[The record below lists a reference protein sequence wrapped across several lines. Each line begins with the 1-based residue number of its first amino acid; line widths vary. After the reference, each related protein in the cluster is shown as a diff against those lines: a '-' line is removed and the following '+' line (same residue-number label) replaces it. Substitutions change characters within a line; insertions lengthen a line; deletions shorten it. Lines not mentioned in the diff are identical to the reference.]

1 MRQRPQAGLG
11 EPDRRLR
18 RTLGVITAG
27 HRTRLVVLVG
37 TSFIGGLVEAASLYL
52 LAQTAL
58 ALTKGHDEIGLPISD
73 ADASLGLVVLITA
86 GLVALRFG
94 FAVVV
99 VALQAR
105 LFTDV
110 LTNVRSETVA
120 RYLAASW
127 PVQTIDRDGRLQEL
141 VGNFATQAAVQMSAL
156 TTLLS
161 AACSAIALLV
171 TAMWVNLVASL
182 IVGLAGVGLLL
193 VLRPLRAAAKRR
205 SQLSSEAGM
214 EYVTAV
220 SEAASM
226 AQEVHVFG
234 VRMPIGR
241 MLDQL
246 GDRSRESILR
256 TQRLAGML
264 PAIYQATA
272 LLVLVGSVGLVHA
285 SGTTQLGS
293 LGAVVLIGVRSLSYG
308 QTLQSSYQAL
318 HIGAPYVETLLTEQD
333 RYAAAAARFGD
344 RPLDRIDVV
353 TFDDVSFTYDGKVA
367 ALDGVS
373 FQAERGEIIG
383 IVGPSGSGKSTL
395 ATLLPRFHDVTGGAV
410 RIGGVDV
417 RDIAPKRLYRLVGF
431 VLQDVALVH
440 GSVADNIRLGRP
452 DASDDEIVTAARAA
466 RIHDRIAE
474 LPRGYDW
481 VVGDDAAFSGGEA
494 QRVAIARALLAD
506 APLLVLDEATA
517 FADPESE
524 AAIQD
529 ALSEL
534 ASGRTLLVIAHR
546 LASIA
551 GADAIVVLDDGAV
564 VESGRHADLLAAD
577 GRYARMWRAH
587 EPAGAEVSR

>member
-58 ALTKGHDEIGLPISD
+58 ALTKGHHEIGLPISD

-94 FAVVV
+94 FALVV

-110 LTNVRSETVA
+110 LTKVRSETVA

-161 AACSAIALLV
+161 AACSAIALLA
-171 TAMWVNLVASL
+171 TAMFVNLAASL
-182 IVGLAGVGLLL
+182 VVGLAGVGLLL

-220 SEAASM
+220 SEATSM

-344 RPLDRIDVV
+344 RPLDRTDVV

-395 ATLLPRFHDVTGGAV
+395 VQLLLRLRRPGNGQVLVNGADASEFRLDDWV
-410 RIGGVDV
+410 RRVV
-417 RDIAPKRLYRLVGF
+417 F
-431 VLQDVALVH
+431 VPQDAHLFRGTVAE
-440 GSVADNIRLGRP
+440 NIRFFRNEV
-452 DASDDEIVTAARAA
+452 SDEAIRAA
-466 RIHDRIAE
+466 CRSAHIHDDIE
-474 LPRGYDW
+474 SWPNGYETQVGERGRQL
-481 VVGDDAAFSGGEA
+481 SGG
-494 QRVAIARALLAD
+494 QRQRLTIARALIGRPD
-506 APLLVLDEATA
+506 VVILDEPTSNL
-517 FADPESE
+517 DVKSE
-524 AAIQD
+524 AGIRD
-529 ALSEL
+529 ALVTLSEH
-534 ASGRTLLVIAHR
+534 ALVFVVAHR
-546 LASIA
+546 LSTLNVCSRIMVIQN
-551 GADAIVVLDDGAV
+551 GELCGFD
-564 VESGRHADLLAAD
+564 
-577 GRYARMWRAH
+577 
-587 EPAGAEVSR
+587 EPGNLETSSPFYSEALRLSRLS